1 MARLTDK
8 YNISRAANLL
18 HGRVFYP
25 AALEIP
31 GVPVS
36 LISFHDFGVIDIAD
50 ADGVCETQAVN
61 ASVDAD
67 LDGALVG
74 DDGIAVFDV
83 PRNVVA
89 AWTNTAVLT
98 IEGEDQYGQRMIET
112 SASGTSHT
120 GKKAFKKITRVTP
133 SANITG
139 LTVGSGNVIG
149 LPHRVDRGQL
159 IVAKT
164 NNGTD
169 AATFVPADTTTP
181 SATTGDVRGTVDFAT
196 DPDGS
201 NAYAVFY
208 RIADVRTKKGAYGL
222 DQYAG

>member
-1 MARLTDK
+1 MSRISDK
-8 YNISRAANLL
+8 HHLSQATNLF
-18 HGRVFYP
+18 HGRAYYP
-25 AALEIP
+25 PAHECR

-61 ASVDAD
+61 ANVDAD
-67 LDGALVG
+67 LNGALVG

-89 AWTNTAVLT
+89 AWSGTAILT
-98 IEGEDQYGQRMIET
+98 VEGFDQYGERVVER

-120 GKKAFKKITRVTP
+120 GKKAFKKITRVTT

-159 IVAKT
+159 IAAKMG
-164 NNGTD
+164 NATD
-169 AATFVPADTTTP
+169 AATFVPADTADAT
-181 SATTGDVRGTVDFAT
+181 ATTGDVRGTVDFAT
-196 DPDGS
+196 DADGT

-208 RIADVRTKKGAYGL
+208 RIADVRSKVGAYGV
-222 DQYAG
+222 DQFAG